1 MSKTLLEAMFKEEAS
16 SASNRIAS
24 LIREFAETFL
34 DNKNEISM
42 AYVKE
47 KLVREDLDKDQETPL
62 DYILSDIVSTLI
74 NNI

>member
-24 LIREFAETFL
+24 LVRELAETFL

-62 DYILSDIVSTLI
+62 DYVLSDIVSTLI